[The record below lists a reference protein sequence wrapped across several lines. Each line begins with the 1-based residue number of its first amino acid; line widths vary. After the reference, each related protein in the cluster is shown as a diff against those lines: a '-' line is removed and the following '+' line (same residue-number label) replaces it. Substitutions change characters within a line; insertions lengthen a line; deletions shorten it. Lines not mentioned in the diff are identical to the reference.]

1 MEVLTA
7 DREQSQLPHKL
18 FILRAAV
25 LGVNEVEFLD
35 IRGILDDTAQF
46 ALGCRRFFI
55 AHIHPNALL
64 PELLVHDAA
73 ILIAAVVALPAN
85 HMRVVLFQ
93 CSKNDGPRDRLI
105 LGIEDDILDVDI
117 LSIPM

>member
-73 ILIAAVVALPAN
+73 IVALPAN